1 MILYYRTTRQNAE
14 AIAKEGFKDATGTYF
29 TNQEFFGV
37 WVSSEPLNANEG
49 ACGDVLFEI
58 TLTVPE
64 TSIADYEW
72 VEEGKPY
79 RGWLMPGRNDKCA
92 CHIEA
97 GQLDDRGVLTAMK
110 TTIPSTST
118 RKKHREL
125 FVFGTHH
132 NSLWRIT
139 VH

>member
-1 MILYYRTTRQNAE
+1 MNVILYHRTTRQNAE

-37 WVSSEPLNANEG
+37 WVSSEPLDANEG

-79 RGWLMPGRNDKCA
+79 REWLMPAAMINARATLKLVSGHSA
-92 CHIEA
+92 TPAH
-97 GQLDDRGVLTAMK
+97 GQSPAQ
-110 TTIPSTST
+110 
-118 RKKHREL
+118 
-125 FVFGTHH
+125 
-132 NSLWRIT
+132 
-139 VH
+139 